1 MIMEPQMLTSGL
13 GIVIIIFIGVLSI
26 LWFLLPFAV
35 FGIKRRL
42 DLMIDQN
49 NEIITLLQLSENKSG
64 ISRPSNK
71 NEKIEPTINL

>member
-1 MIMEPQMLTSGL
+1 MEPQMLTSGL